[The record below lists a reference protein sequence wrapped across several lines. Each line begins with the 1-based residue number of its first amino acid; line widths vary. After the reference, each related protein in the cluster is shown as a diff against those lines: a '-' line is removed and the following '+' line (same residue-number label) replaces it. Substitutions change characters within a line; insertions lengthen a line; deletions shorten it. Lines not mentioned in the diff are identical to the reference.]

1 MALDGLYKI
10 IIKNKHAVRQKAED
24 RINSLLDE
32 YIPNSIE
39 EAPCPSPAELQ
50 RILLIR
56 EQIKQPI
63 LNLNKR
69 VQPLNTFLEKVPP
82 ILDTIQVIITTLKL
96 LPIPGIATTAGLVV
110 TFGDT
115 LAFLKDKIKDFRQEI
130 KNGTTVID
138 GVDET
143 IQDILTKL
151 AELDALIEK
160 CAPDA
165 IEQDPEFAALIE
177 NQQKQDSDN
186 PIQAD
191 YRGYTI
197 KIEEEKIGK
206 LTRRYTVVYG
216 TKGERLFTTDKS
228 FSATTKVLI
237 DEAKFEIDKLL
248 Q

>member
-10 IIKNKHAVRQKAED
+10 IIKNKHAIRQKAED
-24 RINSLLDE
+24 RINSLLNE
-32 YIPNSIE
+32 YIPDSIE
-39 EAPCPSPAELQ
+39 DAPCPSPAELQ

-69 VQPLNTFLEKVPP
+69 VQPLSTFLEKVPP
-82 ILDTIQVIITTLKL
+82 ILDTIQVVITTLKL
-96 LPIPGIATTAGLVV
+96 LPIPGVATTAGLVV

-115 LAFLKDKIKDFRQEI
+115 LAFLKDKVKDFRQEV

-138 GVDET
+138 GVDDT
-143 IQDILTKL
+143 IQNILSKL

-160 CAPDA
+160 CAPDT

-177 NQQKQDSDN
+177 NQQKQDSEN
-186 PIQAD
+186 PVQAD
-191 YRGYTI
+191 HRGYTI
-197 KIEEEKIGK
+197 KIEEEKVGK
-206 LTRRYTVVYG
+206 LTRRYAVVYG

-237 DEAKFEIDKLL
+237 DEAKFEVDKLL